1 MNKKVC
7 FFCVGTGGHV
17 LPVRNLIKE
26 LKELGTNNEDIFVI
40 CDNRGRQYLD
50 NLDVSIHTSEIFVS
64 KKGVVGYI
72 FNIFTILGSIREAT
86 KILKDQNI
94 SVVLTTG
101 AYIAPVAAIVSKILK
116 AKFFIQEQNIYAG
129 LGNKMSAIFAKTIF
143 TSFEDTQNINKSKL
157 KHTGP
162 VVNTTLGRKYI
173 EPLGVQTIGFV
184 GGSQGS
190 EEINNYV
197 EQFLNCEASSEF
209 NVLHITGKA
218 KNTNNLELQNYKSYE
233 FLNDM
238 DDFYKNIDILV
249 GRAGGGSLEA
259 AYLGIPQIVVP
270 YKHGTTSSHQDL
282 NARYLENKKFGL
294 KVNSFDELLSKV
306 SEISVKIKSNNLD
319 IPEIVIGNQSI
330 AEEIYEHI
338 NQWL

>member
-1 MNKKVC
+1 MNKRIC
-7 FFCVGTGGHV
+7 FFCAGTGGHV

-26 LKELGTNNEDIFVI
+26 LKELGTKTEDIFVI
-40 CDNRGRQYLD
+40 CDIRGKQYLD
-50 NLDVSIHTSEIFVS
+50 NLNINIHTPEIFVS
-64 KKGVVGYI
+64 KKGKVGYI
-72 FNIFTILGSIREAT
+72 FNIFTISKSIRNIS
-86 KILKDQNI
+86 KFLIDKNI

-101 AYIAPVAAIVSKILK
+101 AYIAPIAAIVSKILK
-116 AKFFIQEQNIYAG
+116 AEFFIQEQNIYAG
-129 LGNKMSAIFAKTIF
+129 LGNKISAIFAKKIY

-162 VVNTTLGRKYI
+162 IVNTTLRRKDI
-173 EPLGVQTIGFV
+173 DSSAVQTIGFV

-197 EQFLNCEASSEF
+197 EQFLNSELETNF
-209 NVLHITGKA
+209 NVLHITGKT
-218 KNTNNLELQNYKSYE
+218 KNISEIELQNYISYD

-259 AYLGIPQIVVP
+259 AYLGIPQIVIP
-270 YKHGTTSSHQDL
+270 YKHGTTSSHQEL
-282 NARYLENKKFGL
+282 NARYLEKKKFGY
-294 KVNSFDELLSKV
+294 KVNSFEELLNKI
-306 SEISVKIKSNNLD
+306 SEISLKIKSNDLD
-319 IPEIVIGNQSI
+319 IPNIAIGNQTI

-338 NQWL
+338 N

>member
-1 MNKKVC
+1 MNKKIC

-17 LPVRNLIKE
+17 LPVRNLIRE
-26 LKELGTNNEDIFVI
+26 LKALGTKNEDIFVI

-50 NLDVSIHTSEIFVS
+50 NLDVSIHTPEIFVS
-64 KKGVVGYI
+64 KKGLVGYI
-72 FNIFTILGSIREAT
+72 FNIFTILGSIREIS
-86 KILKDQNI
+86 KILKGQNV
-94 SVVLTTG
+94 SVVFTTG
-101 AYIAPVAAIVSKILK
+101 AYIAPVAAIVSKFLK

-129 LGNKMSAIFAKTIF
+129 VGNKISAIFAKKIF
-143 TSFEDTQNINKSKL
+143 TSFEDTQNIYKSKL

-162 VVNTTLGRKYI
+162 VVNTTLRRKEI
-173 EPLGVQTIGFV
+173 NSSGIQTIGFV

-197 EQFLNCEASSEF
+197 EQFLNSDVQSEF

-218 KNTNNLELQNYKSYE
+218 KNISKIELQNYKSYD

-259 AYLGIPQIVVP
+259 AYLGIPQIVIP

-282 NARYLENKKFGL
+282 NARYLEKKKFGY
-294 KVNSFDELLSKV
+294 KVNSFDELLKKV
-306 SEISVKIKSNNLD
+306 SEISLKINSNDLD
-319 IPEIVIGNQSI
+319 MPKIVIGNRSI
-330 AEEIYEHI
+330 AEEIYEYI
-338 NQWL
+338 N

>member
-50 NLDVSIHTSEIFVS
+50 NLDVSIHTPKIFVS
-64 KKGVVGYI
+64 KKGLVGYI
-72 FNIFTILGSIREAT
+72 LNIFTILGSIREIS
-86 KILKDQNI
+86 KILKGQNV
-94 SVVLTTG
+94 SVVFTTG

-129 LGNKMSAIFAKTIF
+129 VGNKISAIFAKKIF
-143 TSFEDTQNINKSKL
+143 TSFEDTQNIYKSKL

-162 VVNTTLGRKYI
+162 VVNTTLRRKEI
-173 EPLGVQTIGFV
+173 NSSGVQTIGFV

-197 EQFLNCEASSEF
+197 DQFLNSEVQSEF

-218 KNTNNLELQNYKSYE
+218 KNIPKIELQNYKSYD

-259 AYLGIPQIVVP
+259 AYLGIPQIVIP

-282 NARYLENKKFGL
+282 NARYLEKKKFGY
-294 KVNSFDELLSKV
+294 KVNSFDELLKKV
-306 SEISVKIKSNNLD
+306 SEISLKINSNDLD
-319 IPEIVIGNQSI
+319 MPKIVIGNQSI
-330 AEEIYEHI
+330 AEEIYEYI
-338 NQWL
+338 N

>member
-50 NLDVSIHTSEIFVS
+50 NLDVSIHTPEIFVS
-64 KKGVVGYI
+64 KKGLVGYI
-72 FNIFTILGSIREAT
+72 FNIFTILGSIREIS
-86 KILKDQNI
+86 KILKGQNV
-94 SVVLTTG
+94 SVVFTTG

-129 LGNKMSAIFAKTIF
+129 VGNKISAIFAKKIF
-143 TSFEDTQNINKSKL
+143 TSFEDTQNIYKSKL

-162 VVNTTLGRKYI
+162 VVNTTLRRKEI
-173 EPLGVQTIGFV
+173 NSSGIQTIGFV

-197 EQFLNCEASSEF
+197 EQFLNSDVQSEF

-218 KNTNNLELQNYKSYE
+218 KNISKIELQNYKSYD

-259 AYLGIPQIVVP
+259 AYLGIPQIVIP

-282 NARYLENKKFGL
+282 NARYLEKKKFGY
-294 KVNSFDELLSKV
+294 KVNSFDELLKKV
-306 SEISVKIKSNNLD
+306 SEISLKINSNDLD
-319 IPEIVIGNQSI
+319 MPKIVIGNRSI
-330 AEEIYEHI
+330 AEEIYEYI
-338 NQWL
+338 N

>member
-1 MNKKVC
+1 MNKRIC
-7 FFCVGTGGHV
+7 FFCAGTGGHV

-26 LKELGTNNEDIFVI
+26 LKELGTKTEDIFVI
-40 CDNRGRQYLD
+40 CDNRGKQYLD
-50 NLDVSIHTSEIFVS
+50 NLDINIHTPEIFVS
-64 KKGVVGYI
+64 KKGILGYI
-72 FNIFTILGSIREAT
+72 FNFFKISRSIREIS

-129 LGNKMSAIFAKTIF
+129 LGNKISAIFAKTIF

-190 EEINNYV
+190 KEINNYV
-197 EQFLNCEASSEF
+197 EQFLNSNASSEF

-218 KNTNNLELQNYKSYE
+218 KNTNKLELQNYKSYE

-259 AYLGIPQIVVP
+259 AYLGIPQIVIP
-270 YKHGTTSSHQDL
+270 YMHGTTSSHQEL
-282 NARYLENKKFGL
+282 NARYLEKNKFGF
-294 KVNSFDELLSKV
+294 KVDSFDELLNKV
-306 SEISVKIKSNNLD
+306 TEISVKIKSNNLD

-330 AEEIYEHI
+330 AEEIYECI
-338 NQWL
+338 N

>member
-1 MNKKVC
+1 MNKRIC

-26 LKELGTNNEDIFVI
+26 LKKLGTNSEDIFVI
-40 CDNRGRQYLD
+40 CDSRGKQYLD
-50 NLDVSIHTSEIFVS
+50 NLDIIIHTPEIFVS
-64 KKGVVGYI
+64 KNGKVGYI
-72 FNIFTILGSIREAT
+72 FNIFTISRSIREIS

-101 AYIAPVAAIVSKILK
+101 SYIAPVAAIVSKILK

-129 LGNKMSAIFAKTIF
+129 LGNKVSAIFAKTIF

-190 EEINNYV
+190 EEINKYA
-197 EQFLNCEASSEF
+197 EQFLNSEASSGF
-209 NVLHITGKA
+209 KLLHITGKA
-218 KNTNNLELQNYKSYE
+218 KNITKLELQNYKSYE

-259 AYLGIPQIVVP
+259 AYLGIPQIVIP

-282 NARYLENKKFGL
+282 NARYLEKKKFGF
-294 KVNSFDELLSKV
+294 KVNSFDELLNKV

-330 AEEIYEHI
+330 AEEIYEYI
-338 NQWL
+338 N

>member
-26 LKELGTNNEDIFVI
+26 LKDLGTNNEDIFVI
-40 CDNRGRQYLD
+40 CDNRGKQYLD
-50 NLDVSIHTSEIFVS
+50 NLDVSIHTPEIFVS
-64 KKGVVGYI
+64 KKGVVRYI
-72 FNIFTILGSIREAT
+72 FNIFTISRSIREVT

-129 LGNKMSAIFAKTIF
+129 LGNKVSAIFAKTIF

-157 KHTGP
+157 KHVGP
-162 VVNTTLGRKYI
+162 IVNTTLKRKNI
-173 EPLGVQTIGFV
+173 DSFALQTIGFV

-197 EQFLNCEASSEF
+197 EQFLNSDAQSKF
-209 NVLHITGKA
+209 NILHITGKT
-218 KNTNNLELQNYKSYE
+218 KNVSKLEMQNYKSYD
-233 FLNDM
+233 FLKDM
-238 DDFYKNIDILV
+238 DEFYKNIDILV

-259 AYLGIPQIVVP
+259 AYLGIPQIVIP
-270 YKHGTTSSHQDL
+270 YQHGTTSSHQDL
-282 NARYLENKKFGL
+282 NARYLEKKEFGY
-294 KVNSFDELLSKV
+294 KVDSFDELLNKV
-306 SEISVKIKSNNLD
+306 SEISSKIKSNNLD
-319 IPEIVIGNQSI
+319 IPKIAIGNQII
-330 AEEIYEHI
+330 AKEIYEHI
-338 NQWL
+338 N

>member
-1 MNKKVC
+1 MNKRIC

-40 CDNRGRQYLD
+40 CDNRGKQYLD
-50 NLDVSIHTSEIFVS
+50 NLDVRIHTPEIFVS

-72 FNIFTILGSIREAT
+72 FNIFTISKSIREVT
-86 KILKDQNI
+86 KILKGQNI

-143 TSFEDTQNINKSKL
+143 TSFEDTKNINRNKL

-162 VVNTTLGRKYI
+162 VVNTTLGRKNI
-173 EPLGVQTIGFV
+173 EPIGVQTIGFV

-197 EQFLNCEASSEF
+197 EQFLSNEASSEF

-218 KNTNNLELQNYKSYE
+218 KNIYKLEPQNYKCYE

-238 DDFYKNIDILV
+238 DIFYKEIDILV

-259 AYLGIPQIVVP
+259 AYLGIPQILVP

-282 NARYLENKKFGL
+282 NARYLENKKFGF
-294 KVNSFDELLSKV
+294 KVNSFDELLRKV

-330 AEEIYEHI
+330 AEEIYEYI
-338 NQWL
+338 N

>member
-1 MNKKVC
+1 MNKRIC

-26 LKELGTNNEDIFVI
+26 LKELGTKTEDIFVI
-40 CDNRGRQYLD
+40 CDIRGKQYLD
-50 NLDVSIHTSEIFVS
+50 NLNINIHTPEIFVS
-64 KKGVVGYI
+64 KKGIVGYI
-72 FNIFTILGSIREAT
+72 FNIFTISKSIRNISRFLID
-86 KILKDQNI
+86 KNI

-101 AYIAPVAAIVSKILK
+101 AYIAPIAAIVSKILK

-129 LGNKMSAIFAKTIF
+129 LGNKVSAIFAKTIF

-173 EPLGVQTIGFV
+173 EPLGVKTIGFV

-197 EQFLNCEASSEF
+197 EQFLNSEASSEF

-218 KNTNNLELQNYKSYE
+218 KNINKLDFQNYKSYE

-259 AYLGIPQIVVP
+259 AYLGIPQIVLP

-282 NARYLENKKFGL
+282 NARYLEKKKFGF
-294 KVNSFDELLSKV
+294 KVNSFDELLNKV
-306 SEISVKIKSNNLD
+306 SEISVTIKSNNLD

-330 AEEIYEHI
+330 AEEIYECI
-338 NQWL
+338 N

>member
-1 MNKKVC
+1 MNKRVC

-26 LKELGTNNEDIFVI
+26 LKELGTKNEDIYVI
-40 CDNRGRQYLD
+40 CDNRGKQYLD
-50 NLDVSIHTSEIFVS
+50 NLDISIHTPEIFAS
-64 KKGVVGYI
+64 KKGVSGYI
-72 FNIFTILGSIREAT
+72 FNIFTISRSIKEVT
-86 KILKDQNI
+86 KILKKQNV
-94 SVVLTTG
+94 SVILTTG
-101 AYIAPVAAIVSKILK
+101 AYIAPIAAIVSKILK

-197 EQFLNCEASSEF
+197 EQFLNSEASSEF

-218 KNTNNLELQNYKSYE
+218 KNTNKLELQNYKSYE

-282 NARYLENKKFGL
+282 NARYLENKKFGF

-330 AEEIYEHI
+330 AEEIYEYI
-338 NQWL
+338 N

>member
-1 MNKKVC
+1 MNKKIC

-17 LPVRNLIKE
+17 LPVRNIIKE
-26 LKELGTNNEDIFVI
+26 LKALGTKNEDIFVI
-40 CDNRGRQYLD
+40 CDNRGKQYLE
-50 NLDVSIHTSEIFVS
+50 NLDINIHTPEIFFS
-64 KKGVVGYI
+64 KKGVLGYL
-72 FNIFTILGSIREAT
+72 FNIFTISRSIIEVT

-129 LGNKMSAIFAKTIF
+129 LGNKMSSIFAETIF

-162 VVNTTLGRKYI
+162 IVNTTLGRKYI

-190 EEINNYV
+190 EQINYYV
-197 EQFLNCEASSEF
+197 EQFLNSKASSEF
-209 NVLHITGKA
+209 NVMHITGKA
-218 KNTNNLELQNYKSYE
+218 KNINKLELQNYKSYE
-233 FLNDM
+233 FLNNM
-238 DDFYKNIDILV
+238 DDFYKNIDMLV

-282 NARYLENKKFGL
+282 NARYLENNKFGF
-294 KVNSFDELLSKV
+294 KVNSFEELLNKV
-306 SEISVKIKSNNLD
+306 SEISVKIKSSNLA
-319 IPEIVIGNQSI
+319 IPKIVIGNQSI
-330 AEEIYEHI
+330 AEEIYEYI
-338 NQWL
+338 N

>member
-1 MNKKVC
+1 M
-7 FFCVGTGGHV
+7 
-17 LPVRNLIKE
+17 
-26 LKELGTNNEDIFVI
+26 
-40 CDNRGRQYLD
+40 
-50 NLDVSIHTSEIFVS
+50 
-64 KKGVVGYI
+64 
-72 FNIFTILGSIREAT
+72 
-86 KILKDQNI
+86 
-94 SVVLTTG
+94 
-101 AYIAPVAAIVSKILK
+101 
-116 AKFFIQEQNIYAG
+116 QNIYAG
-129 LGNKMSAIFAKTIF
+129 LGNKISAIFAKTIF

-162 VVNTTLGRKYI
+162 IVNTTLGRKYI
-173 EPLGVQTIGFV
+173 QPLGVQTIGFV

-197 EQFLNCEASSEF
+197 EQFLNSEVLAEF

-218 KNTNNLELQNYKSYE
+218 KDTNNLELENYKSYE

-282 NARYLENKKFGL
+282 NAKYLENKKFGF
-294 KVNSFDELLSKV
+294 KVNSFDELLSKI

-330 AEEIYEHI
+330 AEEIYECI
-338 NQWL
+338 N

>member
-1 MNKKVC
+1 MNKKIC

-26 LKELGTNNEDIFVI
+26 LKELGTNNEDILVI

-50 NLDVSIHTSEIFVS
+50 NLDVSIHTPEIFVS
-64 KKGVVGYI
+64 KKGLLGYI
-72 FNIFTILGSIREAT
+72 FNIITILGSIRVIS
-86 KILKDQNI
+86 KILKGQNV
-94 SVVLTTG
+94 SVVFTTG

-129 LGNKMSAIFAKTIF
+129 VGNKISAIFAKKIF
-143 TSFEDTQNINKSKL
+143 TSFEDTQNIYKGKL

-162 VVNTTLGRKYI
+162 VVNTTLRRKEI
-173 EPLGVQTIGFV
+173 NSSGVQTIGFV

-197 EQFLNCEASSEF
+197 EQFLNSEVQSEF

-218 KNTNNLELQNYKSYE
+218 KNIPKIELQNYKSYE

-259 AYLGIPQIVVP
+259 AYLGIPQIVIP

-282 NARYLENKKFGL
+282 NARYLEKKKYGY
-294 KVNSFDELLSKV
+294 KVNSFDELLKKV
-306 SEISVKIKSNNLD
+306 EEISLKINSNNFCM
-319 IPEIVIGNQSI
+319 PKIVIGNQSI
-330 AEEIYEHI
+330 AEEIYEYI
-338 NQWL
+338 N

>member
-1 MNKKVC
+1 MNKRIC

-40 CDNRGRQYLD
+40 CDNRGKQYLD
-50 NLDVSIHTSEIFVS
+50 NLDVRIHTPEIFVS

-72 FNIFTILGSIREAT
+72 FNIFTISKSIREVT
-86 KILKDQNI
+86 KILKGQNI

-143 TSFEDTQNINKSKL
+143 TSFEDTKNINRSKL

-162 VVNTTLGRKYI
+162 VVNTTLGRKNF

-197 EQFLNCEASSEF
+197 EQFLNNEASSEF

-218 KNTNNLELQNYKSYE
+218 KNIYKLEPQNYKCYE

-238 DDFYKNIDILV
+238 DIFYKEIDILV

-259 AYLGIPQIVVP
+259 AYLGIPQILVP
-270 YKHGTTSSHQDL
+270 YNHGTTSSHQDL
-282 NARYLENKKFGL
+282 NARYLENKKFGF
-294 KVNSFDELLSKV
+294 KVNSFDELLRKV

-330 AEEIYEHI
+330 AEEIYEYI
-338 NQWL
+338 N

>member
-1 MNKKVC
+1 MNKRVC

-26 LKELGTNNEDIFVI
+26 LKKLGTKTEDIFVI
-40 CDNRGRQYLD
+40 CDNRGKQYLE
-50 NLDVSIHTSEIFVS
+50 NLDLNIYTPEIFVS
-64 KKGVVGYI
+64 KKGIAGYI
-72 FNIFTILGSIREAT
+72 FNIFTIFRSIREIST
-86 KILKDQNI
+86 ILKDQNV
-94 SVVLTTG
+94 SVVFTTG
-101 AYIAPVAAIVSKILK
+101 AYIAPVAAIVSKFLN

-129 LGNKMSAIFAKTIF
+129 LGNKISAIFAKTIF

-162 VVNTTLGRKYI
+162 IVNTTLRGKYVDS
-173 EPLGVQTIGFV
+173 LAVQTIGFI

-197 EQFLNCEASSEF
+197 KKFLNSEAQSKF
-209 NVLHITGKA
+209 NVIHITGKT
-218 KNTNNLELQNYKSYE
+218 KNSFKLELQNYKSYD

-259 AYLGIPQIVVP
+259 AYLGIPQIVIP

-282 NARYLENKKFGL
+282 NARYLEKNKFGY
-294 KVNSFDELLSKV
+294 KVNSFDELLKKV
-306 SEISVKIKSNNLD
+306 LEISSLIKSNNLD
-319 IPEIVIGNQSI
+319 LPKIEIGNQII

-338 NQWL
+338 S

>member
-50 NLDVSIHTSEIFVS
+50 NLDVSIHTPEIFVS
-64 KKGVVGYI
+64 KKGLVGYI
-72 FNIFTILGSIREAT
+72 LNIFTILGSIREIS
-86 KILKDQNI
+86 KILKGQNV
-94 SVVLTTG
+94 SVVFTTG

-116 AKFFIQEQNIYAG
+116 AIFFIQEQNIYAG
-129 LGNKMSAIFAKTIF
+129 VGNKISAIFAKKIF
-143 TSFEDTQNINKSKL
+143 TSFEDTQNIYKSKL

-162 VVNTTLGRKYI
+162 VVNTTLRRKEI
-173 EPLGVQTIGFV
+173 NSSGVQTIGFV

-197 EQFLNCEASSEF
+197 EQFLNSEVQSEF

-218 KNTNNLELQNYKSYE
+218 KNIPKIELQNYKSYD

-259 AYLGIPQIVVP
+259 AYLGIPQIVIP

-282 NARYLENKKFGL
+282 NARYLEKKKFGY
-294 KVNSFDELLSKV
+294 KVNSFDELLKKV
-306 SEISVKIKSNNLD
+306 SEISLKINSNDLD
-319 IPEIVIGNQSI
+319 MPKIVIGNQSI

-338 NQWL
+338 N

>member
-50 NLDVSIHTSEIFVS
+50 NLDVSIHTPEIFVS
-64 KKGVVGYI
+64 KKGLVGYI
-72 FNIFTILGSIREAT
+72 LNIFTILGSIREIS
-86 KILKDQNI
+86 KILKGQNV
-94 SVVLTTG
+94 SVVFTTG

-129 LGNKMSAIFAKTIF
+129 LGNKISAIFAKKIF
-143 TSFEDTQNINKSKL
+143 TSFEDTQNIYKSKL

-162 VVNTTLGRKYI
+162 VVNTTLRRKEI
-173 EPLGVQTIGFV
+173 NSSGVQTIGFV

-197 EQFLNCEASSEF
+197 EQFLKSEVQSEF

-218 KNTNNLELQNYKSYE
+218 KNIPKIELQNYKSYD

-259 AYLGIPQIVVP
+259 AYLGIPQIVIP

-282 NARYLENKKFGL
+282 NARYLEKKKFGY
-294 KVNSFDELLSKV
+294 KVNSFDELLKKV
-306 SEISVKIKSNNLD
+306 SEISLKINSNNLD
-319 IPEIVIGNQSI
+319 MPKIVIGNQSI
-330 AEEIYEHI
+330 AEEIYEYI
-338 NQWL
+338 N

>member
-26 LKELGTNNEDIFVI
+26 LRELRTNNEDILVI
-40 CDNRGRQYLD
+40 CDNRGRQYLE
-50 NLDVSIHTSEIFVS
+50 NLDVSIHTPEIFVS

-72 FNIFTILGSIREAT
+72 FNIFTILRSIREVT

-101 AYIAPVAAIVSKILK
+101 AYIAPIAAIVSKILK

-197 EQFLNCEASSEF
+197 EQFLNSDAQSKF
-209 NVLHITGKA
+209 NILHITGKT
-218 KNTNNLELQNYKSYE
+218 KNISKLKMQNYKSYD

-238 DDFYKNIDILV
+238 DEFYKNIDILV

-259 AYLGIPQIVVP
+259 AYLGIPQILIP
-270 YKHGTTSSHQDL
+270 YQHGTTSSHQDL
-282 NARYLENKKFGL
+282 NARYLEKKEFGY
-294 KVNSFDELLSKV
+294 KVDSFDELLNKV
-306 SEISVKIKSNNLD
+306 SEISSKIKSNNLD
-319 IPEIVIGNQSI
+319 IPKIVIGNQTI

-338 NQWL
+338 N

>member
-1 MNKKVC
+1 MNKKIC

-26 LKELGTNNEDIFVI
+26 LIGLGTKTKDIIVI
-40 CDNRGRQYLD
+40 CDNRGKQYLN
-50 NLDVSIHTSEIFVS
+50 NLDITIHTPEIFVS
-64 KKGVVGYI
+64 NKGLVGYI
-72 FNIFTILGSIREAT
+72 FNIFTILGSIREIS
-86 KILKDQNI
+86 KILKGQNV
-94 SVVLTTG
+94 SVVFTTG

-129 LGNKMSAIFAKTIF
+129 VGNKISAIFAKKIF
-143 TSFEDTQNINKSKL
+143 TSFEDTQNIYKSKL

-162 VVNTTLGRKYI
+162 VVNTTLRRKEI
-173 EPLGVQTIGFV
+173 NSSGIQTIGFV

-197 EQFLNCEASSEF
+197 EQFLNSDVQSEF

-218 KNTNNLELQNYKSYE
+218 KNISKIELQNYKSYD

-259 AYLGIPQIVVP
+259 AYLGIPQIVIP

-282 NARYLENKKFGL
+282 NARYLEKKKFGY
-294 KVNSFDELLSKV
+294 KVNSFDELLKKV
-306 SEISVKIKSNNLD
+306 SEISLKINSNDLD
-319 IPEIVIGNQSI
+319 MPKIVIGNRSI
-330 AEEIYEHI
+330 AEEIYEYI
-338 NQWL
+338 N